1 MSLTLETPSGKPSP
15 ETFEQ
20 PLKART
26 IGVMTS
32 PRRSARDFLV
42 VSDIGEG

>member
-1 MSLTLETPSGKPSP
+1 MSLTLVTPSGKPRV

-20 PLKART
+20 PLKAKT

-42 VSDIGEG
+42 GSDMG